1 MTAGGNMRDS
11 STWQVV
17 TRILSVVSSALVTI
31 TTAMIIWILSTMW
44 TIQTEVQR
52 VDSRVSVIEANRFT
66 AGDGVDLLKQF
77 NAAIMDINVR
87 LSEIPHIKEKLDEIS
102 RQLVP

>member
-1 MTAGGNMRDS
+1 MVESKVRDS

-44 TIQTEVQR
+44 ALQTDIQR
-52 VDSRVSVIEANRFT
+52 VDGRVSVIEANRFT
-66 AGDGVDLLKQF
+66 SKDGIDLLKQF
-77 NAAIMDINVR
+77 NTAIMDINVR
-87 LSEIPHIKEKLDEIS
+87 LSEIPHIKQQLDEIS
-102 RQLVP
+102 KRLVP